1 MMVKEDKHQRDNEFK
16 EVFLRNK
23 KAGYHATVYLDPD
36 NNMRRDTARA
46 LTDVMPTRKCKAREG
61 DPLARVFK
69 GARLIECVNDYNEKL
84 QNHYMN

>member
-1 MMVKEDKHQRDNEFK
+1 MVKEDKYQSDNELK
-16 EVFLRNK
+16 EAFLRNK
-23 KAGYHATVYLDPD
+23 KAGYHATVYLDPVS
-36 NNMRRDTARA
+36 NMRRDTSNA
-46 LTDVMPTRKCKAREG
+46 LFRVMPTRKCKAREG